1 MLTEAGLH
9 YDLIGPRDGR
19 VVCLVHSLAA
29 DTGMWREQMLP
40 LLNAGHSVL
49 RLDLPGHG
57 GSVAHPGAYSMAGLA
72 QDVVAVLDAAGVG
85 IVDYV
90 GLSLGGMVGQ
100 ALALAH
106 PARLRSVM
114 ICDALPQS
122 LPNADTIWGPRI
134 RQVRAARS
142 CAPIAQATLERWLTA
157 GFIAAHPTRS
167 AEILATIAATHPDG
181 YAGCAEAISGFDHVP
196 RLPDITLPVAVVCG
210 EHDHAV
216 PPAEGQRIAALVR
229 NGRFHLV
236 PGAMHLPNVE
246 CPEFFNALL
255 LDWLAS
261 TA

>member
-57 GSVAHPGAYSMAGLA
+57 GSTARKGAYSMAGLA
-72 QDVVAVLDAAGVG
+72 QDVVAVLDAAGLDV
-85 IVDYV
+85 VDYV

-122 LPNADTIWGPRI
+122 LPNADAIWGPRI
-134 RQVRAARS
+134 REVRATGS
-142 CAPIAQATLERWLTA
+142 CASIAQATLERWLTPA
-157 GFIAAHPTRS
+157 YIAAHPQRS

-181 YAGCAEAISGFDHVP
+181 YAGCAEAISAFDHVP
-196 RLPDITLPVAVVCG
+196 RLPELSLPVAVVCG

-216 PPAEGQRIAALVR
+216 PPAEGQRIAALVQ

-236 PGAMHLPNVE
+236 PAAMHLPNVE
-246 CPEFFNALL
+246 CAEFFNALL
-255 LDWLAS
+255 LDWLAGC
-261 TA
+261 A

>member
-1 MLTEAGLH
+1 MLTEQGLH
-9 YDLIGPRDGR
+9 YDLIGPRNAR

-40 LLNAGHSVL
+40 LLNAGFTVL

-57 GSVAHPGAYSMAGLA
+57 GSAPRAGAHSMASLA
-72 QDVVAVLDAAGVG
+72 RDVLAVLDAARVGV
-85 IVDYV
+85 VDYV

-106 PARLRSVM
+106 PARLRSIM

-122 LPNADTIWGPRI
+122 LPNAHAIWGPRI
-134 RQVRAARS
+134 GDVRAARS
-142 CAPIAQATLERWLTA
+142 CAPIAQATLERWLTP
-157 GFIAAHPTRS
+157 GFIAAHPTRA

-181 YAGCAEAISGFDHVP
+181 YAGCAEAISAFDHVP
-196 RLPDITLPVAVVCG
+196 RLPELSLPVAVVCG

-216 PPAEGQRIAALVR
+216 PPAEGQRIASLVQK
-229 NGRFHLV
+229 GRFHLV

-246 CPEFFNALL
+246 CAEFFNVLL
-255 LDWLAS
+255 LDWLAR